1 MLLVLRQEQ
10 HGLKNTVA
18 QNNLFHQLLDNTM
31 KITKE
36 QLQKMILEEIS
47 TLTELRRFPAADK
60 PLSALEFFN
69 ASFQSLQGPLDS
81 LKEIL
86 YRGYL
91 RGKGPVSKAVFL
103 DTMEKANALE
113 KMIKNSAEMRALD
126 QALSDFAAELN
137 RSKEPNVKKS

>member
-1 MLLVLRQEQ
+1 
-10 HGLKNTVA
+10 
-18 QNNLFHQLLDNTM
+18 M

-36 QLQKMILEEIS
+36 QLLEMIEEELDA
-47 TLTELRRFPAADK
+47 LTELKRFPDADK

-69 ASFQSLQGPLDS
+69 VSFQSVHGPLDS

-103 DTMEKANALE
+103 DTMKKANALE

-126 QALSDFAAELN
+126 QSLGDFGAELN
-137 RSKEPNVKKS
+137 RSKEPSAKQS

>member
-1 MLLVLRQEQ
+1 
-10 HGLKNTVA
+10 
-18 QNNLFHQLLDNTM
+18 M
-31 KITKE
+31 KITKK
-36 QLQKMILEEIS
+36 QILEMIEEELD
-47 TLTELRRFPAADK
+47 TLTERTRFPDADK
-60 PLSALEFFN
+60 PLSALELFS
-69 ASFQSLQGPLDS
+69 AYLQFVEGPLDS

-113 KMIKNSAEMRALD
+113 KMIKNSAEMEAL
-126 QALSDFAAELN
+126 QQSLGDFAAELN

>member
-1 MLLVLRQEQ
+1 MLCMISLDL
-10 HGLKNTVA
+10 LL
-18 QNNLFHQLLDNTM
+18 NNLFHQLLDNTM

-36 QLQKMILEEIS
+36 QILEMIEEELD
-47 TLTELRRFPAADK
+47 TLTELKRFPDADK
-60 PLSALEFFN
+60 PLSALEFFT
-69 ASFQSLQGPLDS
+69 ASFQSVEGPLDS

-113 KMIKNSAEMRALD
+113 KMIKNSAEMEAL
-126 QALSDFAAELN
+126 QQSLGDFAAEIN
-137 RSKEPNVKKS
+137 RSKDPSVKKS

>member
-1 MLLVLRQEQ
+1 
-10 HGLKNTVA
+10 
-18 QNNLFHQLLDNTM
+18 M

-36 QLQKMILEEIS
+36 QLLEMIEEELD
-47 TLTELRRFPAADK
+47 TLTELKRFPDADK
-60 PLSALEFFN
+60 PLSALEFFT
-69 ASFQSLQGPLDS
+69 ASFQSVEGPLDS

-113 KMIKNSAEMRALD
+113 KMIKDSAEMGAL
-126 QALSDFAAELN
+126 QEALGDFAAELN